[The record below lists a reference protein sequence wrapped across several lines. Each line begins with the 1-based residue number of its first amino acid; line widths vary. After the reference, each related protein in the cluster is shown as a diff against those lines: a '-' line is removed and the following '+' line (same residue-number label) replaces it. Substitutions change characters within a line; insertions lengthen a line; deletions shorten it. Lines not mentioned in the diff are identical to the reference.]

1 MECVITLHKGVD
13 RILFGMS
20 TSQVRA
26 LLHARCNSFQR
37 SPDAAHPI
45 DHFVEVGLFAHYDR
59 AGHLEAIELASPAA
73 AGLYGINL
81 LGMGFDEAAKYLES
95 RDPQL
100 QREVDGAISLA
111 LGISLY
117 APHAVKDPKLPSE
130 SVLVFAPGY
139 YD

>member
-1 MECVITLHKGVD
+1 MECVIASHKGVD
-13 RILFGMS
+13 RLLFGMS
-20 TSQVRA
+20 ASQVRA
-26 LLHARCNSFQR
+26 LLHARFNAFKR
-37 SPDAAHPI
+37 SPDAAHPT
-45 DHFVEVGLFAHYDR
+45 DHFVEAGLFANYDR
-59 AGHLEAIELASPAA
+59 AGQLEAIELASPAA

-81 LGMGFDEAAKYLES
+81 LGMGFDEAVKYLKS

-111 LGISLY
+111 LGLSLY
-117 APHAVKDPKLPSE
+117 VPYAKDDPKAPAE

>member
-13 RILFGMS
+13 RLLFGMS
-20 TSQVRA
+20 ASQVRA
-26 LLHARCNSFQR
+26 LLHARFNSFKR

-45 DHFVEVGLFAHYDR
+45 DHFVEAGLFANYDR
-59 AGHLEAIELASPAA
+59 AGQLEAIELASPAA

-81 LGMGFDEAAKYLES
+81 LGMGFDEAVKYLNS
-95 RDPQL
+95 KDPQL

-111 LGISLY
+111 LGLGLY
-117 APHAVKDPKLPSE
+117 APHAEDDPKAPAE
-130 SVLVFAPGY
+130 SVLVFVPGY